1 MSKWILRTFIAFGI
15 AVFLMSFGLKINDDS
30 ISVIFGVLG
39 VIFPLAC
46 NQILSAPFSGIENQ
60 KLVDQARGKLSQL
73 LRSFVYTFIVAAI
86 LYSEFYPDY
95 NISFGIVKFSI
106 HGIARYF
113 ILYILIYFAFN
124 FLSIVKY
131 RNDFED
137 SIRRMKAAKQY
148 QQTIK
153 DTEEA
158 SSKQSIRTEEKT

>member
-1 MSKWILRTFIAFGI
+1 MKKWILRTFIIFGI
-15 AVFLMSFGLKINDDS
+15 AVLLLSFGLEINDNS

-46 NQILSAPFSGIENQ
+46 NQILSTSFSNIENQ
-60 KLVDQARGKLSQL
+60 KLVDQTRENLLQL
-73 LRSFVYTFIVAAI
+73 LHSFVYTFIVAAI

-95 NISFGIVKFSI
+95 DISFGIIKFSI

-131 RNDFED
+131 RNKFED
-137 SIRRMKAAKQY
+137 SVREMKTAKQY
-148 QQTIK
+148 QQTMK
-153 DTEEA
+153 ETEEA
-158 SSKQSIRTEEKT
+158 SSK

>member
-1 MSKWILRTFIAFGI
+1 MKKWILRIFIILGI
-15 AVFLMSFGLKINDDS
+15 AVFLMSSGLEISDNS

-60 KLVDQARGKLSQL
+60 KLVDEAREKLSQL
-73 LRSFVYTFIVAAI
+73 LHSFVYTFIVAAI

-95 NISFGIVKFSI
+95 NISFWIIKFSI

-131 RNDFED
+131 RNQFED
-137 SIRRMKAAKQY
+137 SVREMKAAKQY
-148 QQTIK
+148 QQAIK
-153 DTEEA
+153 ETEEA
-158 SSKQSIRTEEKT
+158 SSKSKP

>member
-1 MSKWILRTFIAFGI
+1 MKKWILRTFIILGI
-15 AVFLMSFGLKINDDS
+15 AVLLMSFGLEINDNS

-46 NQILSAPFSGIENQ
+46 NQILSAPFSDIENQ
-60 KLVDQARGKLSQL
+60 KLVDQARENLSQL
-73 LRSFVYTFIVAAI
+73 LHSFVYTFIIAAI
-86 LYSEFYPDY
+86 LYSEFYPDHD
-95 NISFGIVKFSI
+95 ISFWIIKFSI

-131 RNDFED
+131 RNQFED
-137 SIRRMKAAKQY
+137 SVREMKTSKQY

-153 DTEEA
+153 ETEEA
-158 SSKQSIRTEEKT
+158 SSK